1 MRRGVADLHRRAEL
15 SRKAAERYLDAFAAV
30 DDDTTL
36 EELIARSRKHAIWR
50 GKRVRALRPFD
61 QDQPLLAA
69 VARREFLLT
78 GVPNRDLQPSFFSTP
93 PTSPEE
99 ARPRSAWTTRQLR
112 LLRPHAP
119 TAPTP

>member
-69 VARREFLLT
+69 VARGEFVLT
-78 GVPNRDLQPSFFSTP
+78 GVRNRDLQPFFFSTP
-93 PTSPEE
+93 PTSPQNP
-99 ARPRSAWTTRQLR
+99 RPRSPSPAPPLR
-112 LLRPHAP
+112 
-119 TAPTP
+119 